1 MGVLLAGIER
11 PRDEAPEALRSRV
24 YRESKDRLAKA
35 GTPNYPAK
43 GLKLRKHGK
52 VEKAKI
58 GWDNIP
64 VQAVPF

>member
-43 GLKLRKHGK
+43 RIEIAETWKGGK
-52 VEKAKI
+52 SKNWM
-58 GWDNIP
+58 G
-64 VQAVPF
+64 